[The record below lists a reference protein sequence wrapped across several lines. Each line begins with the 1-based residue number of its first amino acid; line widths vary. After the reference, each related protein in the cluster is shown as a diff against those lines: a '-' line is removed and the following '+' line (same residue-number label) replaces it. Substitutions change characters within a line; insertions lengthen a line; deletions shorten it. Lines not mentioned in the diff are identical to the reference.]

1 MVHLSSIGDLL
12 SFARLIV
19 LLIELSARCIVGVF
33 RELKLIVSVD
43 KAVLFLF
50 FDDQVLLEFSLHRIL
65 VRLQLEQLAAWLPL
79 IECLL
84 VDVLLASIVFN
95 PPFEESKEHF
105 LEFFDLVV
113 ALSPRFNLL
122 LLLPRHW
129 CLTDR

>member
-19 LLIELSARCIVGVF
+19 LLIELSASCIVGVF

-50 FDDQVLLEFSLHRIL
+50 FDDQVLLKFSLHRIL
-65 VRLQLEQLAAWLPL
+65 IRLQLEQLAAWLPL

-84 VDVLLASIVFN
+84 VDILLASIVFD
-95 PPFEESKEHF
+95 PPLEEGKEHF
-105 LEFFDLVV
+105 LEFFDFVV

-122 LLLPRHW
+122 LLLPRHG
-129 CLTDR
+129 CLADR